1 MDYQTLIVKETQ
13 KHGLSVTLN
22 RLENQNALNYQ
33 LIHELHEVLNAVE
46 NNPSCR
52 FIILKGQ
59 SGIFCTGMDFK
70 ELSQNMAQGIN
81 EEETKKFVSS
91 YLTLLRRF
99 SLSPKIIITEI
110 DGKVMAG
117 GIGLVAASDIV
128 IATSASQFT
137 LSEALWGL
145 LPANVMPYL
154 IRRVGFQPAYFMTLT
169 TQTLSAKDAHSFRL
183 VDELSD
189 DIEAA
194 ERKYLLRLTRLDEK
208 TILDLKSYFRKLWI
222 VDDTMEQTAIAELV
236 RLLKEPRI
244 LNNITRFIQKGKF
257 PWESNNG

>member
-1 MDYQTLIVKETQ
+1 
-13 KHGLSVTLN
+13 
-22 RLENQNALNYQ
+22 
-33 LIHELHEVLNAVE
+33 
-46 NNPSCR
+46 
-52 FIILKGQ
+52 
-59 SGIFCTGMDFK
+59 
-70 ELSQNMAQGIN
+70 
-81 EEETKKFVSS
+81 
-91 YLTLLRRF
+91 
-99 SLSPKIIITEI
+99 
-110 DGKVMAG
+110 
-117 GIGLVAASDIV
+117 
-128 IATSASQFT
+128 
-137 LSEALWGL
+137 
-145 LPANVMPYL
+145 MPYL

-244 LNNITRFIQKGKF
+244 LKISLG
-257 PWESNNG
+257 E